1 MSKLALAFR
10 KLRLQYAQVKALKN
24 DANDARCKEQR
35 DVLWLLLKSPSLLVS
50 TERKDYRKNRLY
62 KYTNVLLGYSQNKKD
77 YQMLLNEVTR

>member
-1 MSKLALAFR
+1 MRDMSKLALAFR

-50 TERKDYRKNRLY
+50 TERKDYSKNRLY
-62 KYTNVLLGYSQNKKD
+62 KYTNVLLGYSHKKK
-77 YQMLLNEVTR
+77 TIKCF